1 MTDVY
6 TIFVENRS
14 ADRFQLSREVDV
26 ENKRPARVCI
36 HAIRWY
42 SQTLRLFPSSR
53 VPESTIIKFAFV
65 SGDSKDATREKAQM
79 VLLKIMEKGCM
90 SPQNLLDRLRPA
102 FNHKNAKLREEALI
116 LLTTTLNEWV
126 AILRLLEMN
135 YIYKKLNFEWIC

>member
-26 ENKRPARVCI
+26 ENKRPARACI
-36 HAIRWY
+36 RATQRY
-42 SQTLRLFPSSR
+42 SRTLRRSPFSHVR
-53 VPESTIIKFAFV
+53 ESTIIKFSMIIKFAFI
-65 SGDSKDATREKAQM
+65 SGDSKDTTREKAQL

-102 FNHKNAKLREEALI
+102 FNHKNAKLREEVLI
-116 LLTTTLNEWV
+116 LLTTTLNE
-126 AILRLLEMN
+126 
-135 YIYKKLNFEWIC
+135 